1 MAKKKE
7 PQTTAEVKKEE
18 TGGPIEILKGARLM
32 DAVRDEMAA
41 NTDGYIDQLGQIM
54 TAWLR
59 RHPQTEIASDRTLRG
74 AFEQIRAT
82 ARKKAKNG
90 CYAMPYTEVYVG
102 LMEYYGMPVKLDECA
117 ACMLEMCNA
126 AEEGAREST
135 ATAPE
140 ADALDLDALLE
151 GL

>member
-1 MAKKKE
+1 MAKDKKT
-7 PQTTAEVKKEE
+7 QAHAEAKPAE
-18 TGGPIEILKGARLM
+18 LLSGARLM

-59 RHPQTEIASDRTLRG
+59 RHPQAEIASDRTLRG

-117 ACMLEMCNA
+117 ACMLEMCSA
-126 AEEGAREST
+126 GREDGRAEP
-135 ATAPE
+135 ATAPAGDE
-140 ADALDLDALLE
+140 SLDLDALLE

>member
-1 MAKKKE
+1 MAKDKKTQAHADAKPAE
-7 PQTTAEVKKEE
+7 P
-18 TGGPIEILKGARLM
+18 LSGARLM

-59 RHPQTEIASDRTLRG
+59 RHSQAEIASDRTLRG
-74 AFEQIRAT
+74 AFEQIRAA
-82 ARKKAKNG
+82 ARNKAKNG
-90 CYAMPYTEVYVG
+90 CYAMPYTEAYAG

-126 AEEGAREST
+126 EREDGRAEP
-135 ATAPE
+135 ATAPAGDE
-140 ADALDLDALLE
+140 ARRRCC
-151 GL
+151 